1 MLLFNNITWY
11 SLVAWFVVLGALIL
25 INEFARKS
33 KVFSVIL
40 CVVMPIVLTVFVWP
54 HTAGEG
60 SSTGTWFHWV
70 KVYSA
75 LAGCLIF
82 MGIRYFKYWKDNKYI
97 LMLPAII
104 LAVNILEAVVRD
116 FQCYGYAEGIV
127 DGVWMLGGPWNIIN
141 GIAGILNILTI
152 SGWVGIFVSKDRS
165 RDMIWPDQLW
175 FWIIA
180 YDLWNFAYV
189 YNCVSDHSFYA
200 GAALLIS
207 CTLPL
212 IFIKKGVWIQNRAY
226 TLAAWMMFTMTFPS
240 FVDTSIFAVQSSHNA
255 KALFFLSLLNQY
267 LVALL
272 IVQNY
277 YCFQKFH

>member
-1 MLLFNNITWY
+1 
-11 SLVAWFVVLGALIL
+11 
-25 INEFARKS
+25 
-33 KVFSVIL
+33 
-40 CVVMPIVLTVFVWP
+40 
-54 HTAGEG
+54 
-60 SSTGTWFHWV
+60 
-70 KVYSA
+70 
-75 LAGCLIF
+75 
-82 MGIRYFKYWKDNKYI
+82 
-97 LMLPAII
+97 
-104 LAVNILEAVVRD
+104 
-116 FQCYGYAEGIV
+116 
-127 DGVWMLGGPWNIIN
+127 MLGGPWNIIN
-141 GIAGILNILTI
+141 GIAGLLNILTI

>member
-54 HTAGEG
+54 HTAGEE
-60 SSTGTWFHWV
+60 SSTGTWF
-70 KVYSA
+70 
-75 LAGCLIF
+75 
-82 MGIRYFKYWKDNKYI
+82 
-97 LMLPAII
+97 
-104 LAVNILEAVVRD
+104 
-116 FQCYGYAEGIV
+116 Q
-127 DGVWMLGGPWNIIN
+127 
-141 GIAGILNILTI
+141 
-152 SGWVGIFVSKDRS
+152 
-165 RDMIWPDQLW
+165 
-175 FWIIA
+175 
-180 YDLWNFAYV
+180 
-189 YNCVSDHSFYA
+189 
-200 GAALLIS
+200 
-207 CTLPL
+207 
-212 IFIKKGVWIQNRAY
+212 FIKKGVWIQNRAY

>member
-82 MGIRYFKYWKDNKYI
+82 MGIR
-97 LMLPAII
+97 
-104 LAVNILEAVVRD
+104 
-116 FQCYGYAEGIV
+116 
-127 DGVWMLGGPWNIIN
+127 
-141 GIAGILNILTI
+141 
-152 SGWVGIFVSKDRS
+152 
-165 RDMIWPDQLW
+165 
-175 FWIIA
+175 
-180 YDLWNFAYV
+180 
-189 YNCVSDHSFYA
+189 
-200 GAALLIS
+200 
-207 CTLPL
+207 
-212 IFIKKGVWIQNRAY
+212 
-226 TLAAWMMFTMTFPS
+226 
-240 FVDTSIFAVQSSHNA
+240 
-255 KALFFLSLLNQY
+255 
-267 LVALL
+267 
-272 IVQNY
+272 
-277 YCFQKFH
+277 